1 MDITQKE
8 GTMAATAASMAA
20 VSGVAAYLNG
30 RYHITQDLRGLK
42 FKAQAARYYA
52 GLGTLT

>member
-1 MDITQKE
+1 
-8 GTMAATAASMAA
+8 MAATVASVAA

-52 GLGTLT
+52 GLGMLT